1 MKKKRED
8 KGKEKMKKEIL
19 YPSLSISMHSTHIH
33 GTVPWEHGGRKRDLL
48 GTKQENSE
56 ELMASETV

>member
-1 MKKKRED
+1 M
-8 KGKEKMKKEIL
+8 
-19 YPSLSISMHSTHIH
+19 YSTHIH